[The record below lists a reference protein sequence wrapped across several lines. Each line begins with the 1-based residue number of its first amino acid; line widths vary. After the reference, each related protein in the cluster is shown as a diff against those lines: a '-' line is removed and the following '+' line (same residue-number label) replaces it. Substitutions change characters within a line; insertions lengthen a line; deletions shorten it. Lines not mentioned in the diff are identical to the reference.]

1 MCCTLAGVYMALCL
15 WLQFCQGDNCATVQN
30 AVIKLYSCV
39 VMIKMRTEMEVIN
52 GEGII
57 APHFMPLAYSSFKP
71 EISVFQFQSF
81 PSTLV

>member
-1 MCCTLAGVYMALCL
+1 
-15 WLQFCQGDNCATVQN
+15 
-30 AVIKLYSCV
+30 
-39 VMIKMRTEMEVIN
+39 MIKMRKETEVLS

-57 APHFMPLAYSSFKP
+57 APHFMPLAYSRFKL

>member
-1 MCCTLAGVYMALCL
+1 
-15 WLQFCQGDNCATVQN
+15 
-30 AVIKLYSCV
+30 
-39 VMIKMRTEMEVIN
+39 MIKMRTEMEVIN